1 MTADSPSSAL
11 RNTRNHIREI
21 DFMSTFTEELKNEII
36 QTPIEGEC
44 CKIAFLSAFIRTSGS
59 IVSSDGNLGFEIITE
74 NERTAEF
81 ITETFETVFHTPLTV
96 SDARVDVLRGRDKL
110 KFACMGEATRDILA
124 RLGIIKIHD
133 DGISL
138 TFGIDENIVE
148 DEQCQAAYIKGA
160 FLGGGS
166 CTLPEE
172 QTYSRT
178 GYHFEVVFSNR
189 ITASDYCELLC
200 DFEVLAKCVT
210 RKDSAVVY
218 IKSKEVISDLLH
230 VMQADRCLKKLNR
243 IVEHK
248 DKSNNE
254 NRVSNCSVSNIDK
267 AVTASVAQIKSIEI
281 IAQTIG
287 LKSLNRNLFEVAEAR
302 LADKNASMQELA
314 DRLHITK
321 SCINH
326 RMRKITHM
334 ASQLS

>member
-1 MTADSPSSAL
+1 
-11 RNTRNHIREI
+11 
-21 DFMSTFTEELKNEII
+21 MSTFTEELKNEII
-36 QTPIEGEC
+36 QTPIESEC

-59 IVSSDGNLGFEIITE
+59 IVSLDGNLGFEIITE

-81 ITETFETVFHTPLTV
+81 ITETFETVFKTPLTV
-96 SDARVDVLRGRDKL
+96 SDVRVDVLRGRDKL
-110 KFACMGEATRDILA
+110 KFVCMGGKAPDILA
-124 RLGIIKIHD
+124 RLVIIKIHD

-138 TFGIDENIVE
+138 VFGIDEEIIENE
-148 DEQCQAAYIKGA
+148 CCQVAYIKGA

-166 CTLPEE
+166 CTLHEE

-189 ITASDYCELLC
+189 ITAGDYCELLC
-200 DFEVLAKCVT
+200 GFEVLAKSVA
-210 RKDSAVVY
+210 RKESAVVY

-230 VMQADRCLKKLNR
+230 VMQADRSLKKLNR
-243 IVEHK
+243 IVERK

-287 LKSLNRNLFEVAEAR
+287 LQSLNKNLFEVAEAR

-314 DRLHITK
+314 DRLQITK

-326 RMRKITHM
+326 RMRKITRM
-334 ASQLS
+334 ASQLI